1 MVVEVRITIPDNVL
15 AALGETLEKT
25 VLRALLTRLI
35 IRRLSEEE
43 FQPEPETDE
52 ELRAVLELDERIKEV
67 LWRKFYSQ
75 R

>member
-1 MVVEVRITIPDNVL
+1 MSVEIRITIPDNVL
-15 AALGETLEKT
+15 AALGEALEKT

-35 IRRLSEEE
+35 IMRLSEEE

-52 ELRAVLELDERIKEV
+52 ELRAVLELDERIKEA

>member
-1 MVVEVRITIPDNVL
+1 MEVRITIPDNVL

>member
-1 MVVEVRITIPDNVL
+1 MEIRITIPDNVL
-15 AALGETLEKT
+15 AALGEALEKT

-35 IRRLSEEE
+35 IMRLSEEE

-52 ELRAVLELDERIKEV
+52 ELRAVLELDERIKEA